1 MGTLVDRAHRELT
14 EEDIKKI
21 SDTYHAWKGTAEDI
35 EYEDQAGYCKG
46 SNIEEI
52 REHEYV
58 LTPGRYVG
66 IEEKEEDEEPFE
78 DKMARLTDELA
89 EQFAKSNKLEKEI
102 RDNLR
107 VIGYEF

>member
-1 MGTLVDRAHRELT
+1 MIAHREL
-14 EEDIKKI
+14 EKEDIKKI
-21 SDTYHAWKGTAEDI
+21 SDTYHVWKGTAEEV
-35 EYEDQAGYCKG
+35 EYEDIKGFCKAAQL
-46 SNIEEI
+46 EEI
-52 REHEYV
+52 REHEHI

-66 IEEKEEDEEPFE
+66 IEEKKDDEPFE

-89 EQFAKSNKLEKEI
+89 EQFAKSNKLEEEI